1 MKPIII
7 TGPTASG
14 KSSLAIALAKQING
28 EIISC
33 DSMQIY
39 IGMDI
44 GTAKVTAEEMDGVKH
59 HLLDIISPLESF
71 SVCDY
76 RDRCLDIIDKLQKEG
91 KTPIICGGTG
101 LYINSILFNM
111 SFAQFDPEL
120 REKVRGRAEKLSN
133 EDLHKWLE
141 ELDLERANELSI
153 NDRKRVTRAIEIALS
168 DSKSTVDETKIQR
181 LDADI
186 YVLSGDRGLLYER
199 INQRVDIMLENGL
212 IDEVKKLV
220 EMGATDKSQSF
231 GAISYKETYEYLQ
244 GRVEYNE
251 LVDIIK
257 QKSRNYAKRQLTWF
271 RRYYKDATWLD
282 FTDKNN
288 LQILLERINNEC

>member
-76 RDRCLDIIDKLQKEG
+76 RDRCLDIIDKIQKEG

-101 LYINSILFNM
+101 LYINSILFDMN
-111 SFAQFDPEL
+111 FAQFDPEL
-120 REKVRGRAEKLSN
+120 RERVRGRAEELSN

-141 ELDLERANELSI
+141 ELDLDRANELSI

-168 DSKSTVDETKIQR
+168 NSKSTVDETKIQR
-181 LDADI
+181 LDANI

-199 INQRVDIMLENGL
+199 INRRVDIMLENGL

-244 GRVEYNE
+244 GKVSYDE

-271 RRYYKDATWLD
+271 RRYYRDATWLD

-288 LQILLERINNEC
+288 LQIILERINNEC